1 MINTVY
7 RLVSPKLFDVTY
19 QEIDFSDIEVIIRP
33 THLSICKADQR
44 YYQGTRD
51 PQILAEKFPMALIHE
66 GIGKIVYDSSGKF
79 KVGDKVVMIP
89 NTPTEED
96 GIIAENYLQ
105 SSKFRASGFDGFL
118 QEYIATTADRVVKID
133 KHINPCV
140 ASFTELI
147 SVCVHAIDRM
157 NRFAHRRRNVIGIWG
172 DGNVGFIT
180 SLLFKTLYPE
190 SKVIVFGKNI
200 EKLAYFT
207 FVDEIHVIN
216 EIPIDLKVDHAFECV
231 GGIKS
236 QSAIDQI
243 IHHINPQ
250 GVISLLGVSEYPIAI
265 DTRNI
270 LEKGIILYGNSRSG
284 RIDFKNTL
292 NIFEKYPEI
301 ISYLENLIVEKV
313 NVRNIEDIKN
323 AFEKDIGIDFGK
335 VILIWDK

>member
-7 RLVSPKLFDVTY
+7 RLVSPKQFDVTY
-19 QEIDFSDIEVIIRP
+19 QEIDFSDIEVIVRP

-66 GIGKIVYDSSGKF
+66 GIGNVIHDSSGKF
-79 KVGDKVVMIP
+79 KVGDRVVMIP

-118 QEYIATTADRVVKID
+118 QEYIATTADRVVKIED
-133 KHINPCV
+133 HINPYV

-157 NRFAHRRRNVIGIWG
+157 DKFAHKRRNVIGIWG

-180 SLLFKTLYPE
+180 ALLFKTLYPE
-190 SKVIVFGKNI
+190 IMVVVFGKNV
-200 EKLAYFT
+200 EKLSYFT
-207 FVDEIHVIN
+207 FVDQIYVIN
-216 EIPIDLKVDHAFECV
+216 EIPVDLKVDHAFECV
-231 GGIKS
+231 GGINS

-243 IHHINPQ
+243 INHINPQ

-265 DTRNI
+265 DTRII
-270 LEKGIILYGNSRSG
+270 LEKGLFLYGNSRSG
-284 RIDFKNTL
+284 RIDFKKTL
-292 NIFEKYPEI
+292 DIFEKHPTI
-301 ISYLENLIVEKV
+301 ISYLENLITEKV
-313 NVRNIEDIKN
+313 KIRSIEDIKD
-323 AFEKDIGIDFGK
+323 AFEKNISIDFGK